1 MAGNK
6 QETPLQVLINPAPP
20 GRDPPRTL
28 SDPGRSLWNR
38 IMAAYQIDDEG
49 GRELLMLACEALDRA
64 ESLRQQIQRDG
75 EVIATRMGIRDHPAL
90 KHELANRSFVSKTLV
105 RLGLDV
111 EPVRGVGR
119 PSHGLGIESTSR
131 G

>member
-1 MAGNK
+1 MADKK

-49 GRELLMLACEALDRA
+49 GRELLTLACEALDRA

-75 EVIATRMGIRDHPAL
+75 RSSRRVWASGTTRR
-90 KHELANRSFVSKTLV
+90 
-105 RLGLDV
+105 
-111 EPVRGVGR
+111 
-119 PSHGLGIESTSR
+119 
-131 G
+131 